1 MKSKSVKNSLTLMC
15 LMIVLVSVIVIGG
28 ISISNISTMTSTA
41 NKNYENAT
49 ALITPLLTQSV
60 KPRAE
65 KWRYDYYSDPLIQ
78 DSSTLYVVARH
89 FPEKLAN
96 IAEPVLNR
104 ITEDLNAERY
114 NTLSSAMLLLALDAY
129 AQQYQGNGEQLQIL
143 LNGNAIGEL
152 QGAFRLAD
160 INDESAN
167 LTFANQSGQSAWF
180 ALSQSGY
187 PKQAPTQ
194 NLKNGLEIDRTY
206 TDKDGKEVKSVKIGD
221 TVNVTVKVRSSSDY
235 LSNVV
240 ITDLFPAGFE
250 AVWNEETE
258 VEGDDIWVPQHTDL
272 REDRMLSYGDVTN
285 ETRYLKY
292 KLKAV
297 NIGTYQIP
305 SVYAESM
312 YDRSIKALAVGNG
325 QLKVEK

>member
-1 MKSKSVKNSLTLMC
+1 M
-15 LMIVLVSVIVIGG
+15 
-28 ISISNISTMTSTA
+28 
-41 NKNYENAT
+41 
-49 ALITPLLTQSV
+49 
-60 KPRAE
+60 
-65 KWRYDYYSDPLIQ
+65 
-78 DSSTLYVVARH
+78 
-89 FPEKLAN
+89 
-96 IAEPVLNR
+96 
-104 ITEDLNAERY
+104 
-114 NTLSSAMLLLALDAY
+114 
-129 AQQYQGNGEQLQIL
+129 
-143 LNGNAIGEL
+143 
-152 QGAFRLAD
+152 
-160 INDESAN
+160 
-167 LTFANQSGQSAWF
+167 
-180 ALSQSGY
+180 
-187 PKQAPTQ
+187 
-194 NLKNGLEIDRTY
+194 
-206 TDKDGKEVKSVKIGD
+206 
-221 TVNVTVKVRSSSDY
+221 
-235 LSNVV
+235 V

>member
-1 MKSKSVKNSLTLMC
+1 M
-15 LMIVLVSVIVIGG
+15 
-28 ISISNISTMTSTA
+28 
-41 NKNYENAT
+41 
-49 ALITPLLTQSV
+49 
-60 KPRAE
+60 
-65 KWRYDYYSDPLIQ
+65 
-78 DSSTLYVVARH
+78 
-89 FPEKLAN
+89 
-96 IAEPVLNR
+96 
-104 ITEDLNAERY
+104 
-114 NTLSSAMLLLALDAY
+114 
-129 AQQYQGNGEQLQIL
+129 
-143 LNGNAIGEL
+143 
-152 QGAFRLAD
+152 
-160 INDESAN
+160 
-167 LTFANQSGQSAWF
+167 
-180 ALSQSGY
+180 
-187 PKQAPTQ
+187 
-194 NLKNGLEIDRTY
+194 EIDRTY